1 MTPVSQTMQ
10 TLKQRWPYALLV
22 LYLLTGVYVVK
33 TDEQGVVRTLGRAAA
48 DPARPGLHYR
58 LPPPFSRLNKVK
70 VYQRK
75 RVSVG
80 FSIADQATGRKPSAA
95 ETQFLTGDQ
104 NLVNIEML
112 LQYSIHNPRAY
123 LFRSENPE
131 SLIAAAASAA
141 LTRLLTSTLVDQ
153 VLTIGKVAIQND
165 VQRITQALIES
176 YGIGVQIDAV
186 TLVRVYPPDEVADA
200 FKDVASARSDAERTI
215 NEAQGYA
222 GDVIPRA
229 RGEAERLIQEAMA
242 YRDTVINE
250 ATGDADR
257 FTKLYEAYVQARD
270 VTSARI
276 YLEAME
282 EILPKLNKMLVDEGR
297 QPFDLTIM
305 QTNPLAQETPP
316 APPSSSSSG
325 AGGVVPGP

>member
-1 MTPVSQTMQ
+1 MSLLSRSIQTVR
-10 TLKQRWPYALLV
+10 QRWPYTLLV

-33 TDEQGVVRTLGRAAA
+33 TDEQGVVRTLGRASTE
-48 DPARPGLHYR
+48 PARPGLHYR
-58 LPPPFSRLNKVK
+58 CPPPFSRLNKVK

-112 LQYSIHNPRAY
+112 LQYSIHDPRAY

-131 SLIAAAASAA
+131 ALIAAAASAA

-165 VQRITQALIES
+165 VQRTTQSLVEA

-215 NEAQGYA
+215 NEAQGYE

-229 RGEAERLIQEAMA
+229 RGEAERLVQEALA
-242 YRDTVINE
+242 YRDKVINE

-257 FTKLYEAYVQARD
+257 FTKLYEAYVQSKD

-276 YLEAME
+276 YIEAME

-297 QPFDLTIM
+297 QPFDLTLL
-305 QTNPLAQETPP
+305 QTNTLAQEAP
-316 APPSSSSSG
+316 ASSPGSSAG
-325 AGGVVPGP
+325 TGGVSPGP